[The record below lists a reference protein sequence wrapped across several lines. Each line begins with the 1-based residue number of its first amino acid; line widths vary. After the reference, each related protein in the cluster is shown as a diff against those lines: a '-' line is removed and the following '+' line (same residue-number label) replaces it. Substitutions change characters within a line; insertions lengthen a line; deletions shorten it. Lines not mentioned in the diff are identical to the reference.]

1 MDEDFFVRNEDA
13 ILRASHPLYNAWCRE
28 DEDE

>member
-1 MDEDFFVRNEDA
+1 MNEDFFIKNEDA
-13 ILRASHPLYNAWCRE
+13 ILRAVHPLYNAWCRE